1 MTDSQ
6 PSDTPKNL
14 EELSQAIDHLE
25 KTRTVLIDLKGPRI
39 TVLIGSIA
47 SDDDWSLASSSSKH

>member
-25 KTRTVLIDLKGPRI
+25 KTWTALVDLNVRAEQQP
-39 TVLIGSIA
+39 
-47 SDDDWSLASSSSKH
+47 